1 MNMHHMSAYHPILRT
16 SKPSNMIHNLWSNA
30 ECSVSQSHLSVV
42 FHPVVSFLIIL
53 LINVD
58 ISVLGKIHLH
68 NLPIKDIIF
77 SHLFGNWIKISF
89 IKDLLYIVE
98 WMTNL

>member
-1 MNMHHMSAYHPILRT
+1 MNMHHMSAYHPFLRT

-30 ECSVSQSHLSVV
+30 EDSVSQSHLSVV
-42 FHPVVSFLIIL
+42 YHPVVSFLIIL

-77 SHLFGNWIKISF
+77 PHLFGNWIKISF

-98 WMTNL
+98 